1 VHHPHCEL
9 QYDHRH
15 RLPQWSVRSSSAT
28 ADSGRLCLTLPQ
40 RRFSPA
46 ASSNTPGLHRTHPKS
61 TRPRVAVGRPDCGI
75 RPHCEPSNPH
85 SRLSLPGQHRRMPR
99 FPPSRLVRRLPAW
112 RHHVL
117 ARLRVKAGIAQPL
130 TTTVCLASRLRTF
143 AATSSYW
150 KYFRQE
156 LATSRLPQSRRLSA
170 SAGPMGPFGPQ
181 HACAQTKPRSAS
193 SAFKYA

>member
-1 VHHPHCEL
+1 MHHPHCEL

-130 TTTVCLASRLRTF
+130 TEAVGR
-143 AATSSYW
+143 
-150 KYFRQE
+150 
-156 LATSRLPQSRRLSA
+156 SA
-170 SAGPMGPFGPQ
+170 SATTTDCCSAKEAMVRSFATRATARVPIADGSVSQFG
-181 HACAQTKPRSAS
+181 S
-193 SAFKYA
+193 SFIAPTRNR

>member
-1 VHHPHCEL
+1 MHHPHCEL
-9 QYDHRH
+9 QHDHRH

-130 TTTVCLASRLRTF
+130 T
-143 AATSSYW
+143 AADIERARRELSFTSMVP
-150 KYFRQE
+150 R
-156 LATSRLPQSRRLSA
+156 
-170 SAGPMGPFGPQ
+170 AGQIVVAREEVGSQPRGPP
-181 HACAQTKPRSAS
+181 S
-193 SAFKYA
+193 

>member
-1 VHHPHCEL
+1 MHHPHCEL
-9 QYDHRH
+9 QHDHRH

-61 TRPRVAVGRPDCGI
+61 TRPRVATGRPDCGI
-75 RPHCEPSNPH
+75 RPDCEPSNPH
-85 SRLSLPGQHRRMPR
+85 SRLSVLRQHRRMPR

-130 TTTVCLASRLRTF
+130 T
-143 AATSSYW
+143 AADIARARRELSFTSMVP
-150 KYFRQE
+150 R
-156 LATSRLPQSRRLSA
+156 
-170 SAGPMGPFGPQ
+170 AGQIVVAREEVGSQPRGPP
-181 HACAQTKPRSAS
+181 S
-193 SAFKYA
+193 